1 MGNMRRRDFVMLA
14 ACGALLRQR
23 AARAQ
28 SVRVIGFLR
37 STSAVSSANLVA
49 SFRQGLTEQGFVEG
63 QELVIQ
69 YAFADGE
76 PNRLPGLAAELVR
89 QQPAA
94 IVAGGNEALVAAR
107 DATTQMPI
115 VFALGDNPV
124 KLGFVGSFNHPGG
137 NITGV
142 SFETTDIV
150 RKRMQFLRELMPRAT
165 KVGYLMNLNDV
176 GSEAEARELEA
187 AAQSDGVEV
196 LISKAAS
203 EAEIDAAFDLFA
215 RDRAE
220 ALVVGSGAFFFAQR
234 ERLAA
239 LAARHAIPAIYNLR
253 NFVTA
258 GGLMSYGPN
267 IADAYRLVGI
277 YVGRI
282 LRGVAPGDL
291 PVMQPTKFELAVN
304 LKAAKALGLDIPSSV
319 LVRADDVIE

>member
-1 MGNMRRRDFVMLA
+1 MHQPRGPDGQT
-14 ACGALLRQR
+14 C
-23 AARAQ
+23 ARN
-28 SVRVIGFLR
+28 R
-37 STSAVSSANLVA
+37 SAPPS
-49 SFRQGLTEQGFVEG
+49 
-63 QELVIQ
+63 
-69 YAFADGE
+69 
-76 PNRLPGLAAELVR
+76 P
-89 QQPAA
+89 
-94 IVAGGNEALVAAR
+94 
-107 DATTQMPI
+107 
-115 VFALGDNPV
+115 
-124 KLGFVGSFNHPGG
+124 
-137 NITGV
+137 
-142 SFETTDIV
+142 
-150 RKRMQFLRELMPRAT
+150 
-165 KVGYLMNLNDV
+165 
-176 GSEAEARELEA
+176 
-187 AAQSDGVEV
+187 
-196 LISKAAS
+196 
-203 EAEIDAAFDLFA
+203 LFA

-319 LVRADDVIE
+319 LVRADDMIE